1 MRDDVGAFDR
11 SPNTRLIADIGFDE
25 FTVVKPIFG
34 TVAGQAD
41 DLVALG
47 PQAGRDSATEYA
59 TGAGDCDFH
68 G

>member
-1 MRDDVGAFDR
+1 
-11 SPNTRLIADIGFDE
+11 LIADIGFDE